1 MDPLALRSNNPFLP
15 PLASVAPELQDYVHE
30 TIEVL
35 PQLSVSLMDFARYY
49 AATLVD
55 RYNKRTSDTNVQYL
69 VLCIHD
75 VQLNHVFAHL
85 LAATQDQ
92 AFAAN
97 FVAALIF
104 QAIGTTPK
112 CDDQTIFLRL
122 SYQLRGLDKYV
133 AAARIFPGTGD
144 PVGATFGKEFG
155 QLVFGRTSEDVVLL
169 GTSKL
174 LEIGFYTEANIR
186 GIFLREAFSDEERAR
201 VEATCAEH
209 DKKISREIQEL
220 RKKSPSTGI

>member
-1 MDPLALRSNNPFLP
+1 MDPLVLRSKNPFLP
-15 PLASVAPELQDYVHE
+15 PLASVAPELQACVNE
-30 TIEVL
+30 AVEAL
-35 PQLSVSLMDFARYY
+35 PLLSVSLMDFARYY

-55 RYNKRTSDTNVQYL
+55 RYNKRTTDTNMQYL

-75 VQLNHVFAHL
+75 VQLNHVYSHI

-92 AFAAN
+92 AVAAN

-104 QAIGTTPK
+104 QGIGTTPK

-122 SYQLRGLDKYV
+122 SYQLRGLEKYV

-155 QLVFGRTSEDVVLL
+155 QLIFGRTSEDVVLL

-174 LEIGFYTEANIR
+174 LEIGCYTDANIR
-186 GIFLREAFSDEERAR
+186 GIFLGEAFSDEERAR

-209 DKKISREIQEL
+209 DRKISRELQEL
-220 RKKSPSTGI
+220 RRRMPSTGI